1 MQSNKLEFHSTKRRM
16 PLEHG
21 TLPRRNCDLVMKGGI
36 TSGVVYPY
44 AVVEI
49 ARAFRLRNVG
59 GTSAGAIAAAAAAA
73 AECGRTRGRVDACDE
88 LEQLPTFLAS
98 KVPGESRTHLFALF
112 QPQPDTQPI
121 FNTCVSALGGGGSAP
136 LRVLGSLLM
145 NFWVAAVG
153 GALPGVVAMFV
164 ARAIF
169 ADRARSLALALS
181 AGLLITGAIVAAMIA
196 FAVAVVT
203 RLPENGFGLCSGLG
217 RSEGTDAPPLTVW
230 LAGYLDG
237 LAGSAPTNPLTF
249 GDLAA
254 AGVNLEVMT
263 TCLTHGR
270 PYRLPFREDEFVKEG
285 RVFYFRE
292 DELRTLFPKGIVDW
306 MLAHPRDV
314 DIAAEQ
320 NDERARFAREGY
332 FAMPDAEHL
341 PVVVAARMSLSF
353 PILLSAVPLHAI
365 DRSRTAAEARLERCW
380 FSDGGISSNFPV
392 HFFDA
397 VLPRWPTFA
406 IDLTEKHPDFPT
418 GVYMPRS
425 NQAGTLV
432 KWYRFDS
439 GSPLRR
445 LIGFLAQIL
454 TSAKDWVDNA
464 QARLPGYR
472 DRIAQIALGEHDG
485 GLNLDMPREQIDRLA
500 EYGREAGREFVRRFA
515 SADPHEPMGWEN
527 HRRIRLRTALS
538 AIEEWLTDMEVS
550 ASTPAAGDLSYDAVI
565 ADPNPASYPWSS
577 GAQQQLAATVLRDL
591 RTLGRMLESS
601 EPNDRLRHGSPKP
614 LPELRMRPRI

>member
-1 MQSNKLEFHSTKRRM
+1 MAIEAGKL
-16 PLEHG
+16 PD
-21 TLPRRNCDLVMKGGI
+21 RNCDLVMKGGI

-59 GTSAGAIAAAAAAA
+59 GASAGAIAAAAAAA
-73 AECGRTRGRVDACDE
+73 AECGRSRGRLDACEE
-88 LEQLPTFLAS
+88 LEKLPKFLAS
-98 KVPGESRTHLFALF
+98 KVPGESRTHLFGLF
-112 QPQPDTQPI
+112 QPQPSTQAI
-121 FNTCVSALGGGGSAP
+121 FNTCVAALGGGGSAP
-136 LRVLGSLLM
+136 LRVLGSLLV
-145 NFWVAAVG
+145 NFWVPAAG
-153 GALPGVVAMFV
+153 GALPGVIAMFV

-169 ADRARSLALALS
+169 AGGARWLALALS
-181 AGLLITGAIVAAMIA
+181 VGLLVTGAIVGAMIA

-203 RLPENGFGLCSGLG
+203 RLPDNGFGLCSGLG
-217 RSEGTDAPPLTVW
+217 RSENTDAPPLTVW
-230 LAGYLDG
+230 LAGYLDK
-237 LAGSAPTNPLTF
+237 LADSSSGNPLTF

-254 AGVNLEVMT
+254 AGVNLEMMT

-292 DELRTLFPKGIVDW
+292 DELRALFPKAIVDW
-306 MLAHPRDV
+306 MLTHPRDA
-314 DIAAEQ
+314 DIAAER
-320 NDERARFAREGY
+320 DEERAAFAREGY
-332 FAMPDAEHL
+332 FPMPDAEHL

-365 DRSRTAAEARLERCW
+365 DRSRTSPEPRLERCW

-439 GSPLRR
+439 GSPLRQ

-472 DRIAQIALGEHDG
+472 DRIAQIALGEQDG
-485 GLNLDMPREQIDRLA
+485 GLNLNMPREQIDRLA

-538 AIEEWLTDMEVS
+538 AIEEWLVNVEVS
-550 ASTPAAGDLSYDAVI
+550 AAAPAVGDLSYDAVI

-577 GAQQQLAATVLRDL
+577 AAQQQLAATVLRDL

-601 EPNDRLRHGSPKP
+601 EPSERLRDGSPKP
-614 LPELRMRPRI
+614 LPEMRMRPRI